1 MIAFCGCLLLLP
13 LLAGQAFRLPG
24 AGGYLAGNGKRQRQ
38 LGQIRLRALAC
49 GGRGETEGSGRAAG
63 EGGAIGRAAMGVSR
77 MATPVQNEGG
87 RQAAASMRKR
97 DYLRK
102 LFHYWRIGN

>member
-24 AGGYLAGNGKRQRQ
+24 AGGYLNGNGKRQRQ

-49 GGRGETEGSGRAAG
+49 GGRRRDGRL
-63 EGGAIGRAAMGVSR
+63 GRFE
-77 MATPVQNEGG
+77 N
-87 RQAAASMRKR
+87 
-97 DYLRK
+97 
-102 LFHYWRIGN
+102 